1 MLLMHFLRAL
11 SNLGLYYTFAG
22 TVAGAFGASMAL
34 ANLLAQSACFA
45 LSALLQRRRWAR
57 LAALAPAILLLLG
70 VGTVDRLAALPGL
83 AYLAYLAWQGEYSLR
98 WGWQADVFSLLWKA
112 FLPFAPLS
120 ALFGCQES
128 IVTQG
133 MPVFLTAAV
142 SSVLLLRSI
151 RHGPEIYCQRR
162 YQARNWLAVALLLG
176 GAWLASTDWSM
187 ACVGFVYTWVVVPV
201 LLGIAMAVGV
211 VCMTVLPLLLRL
223 VVGLINLLFQKGGE
237 PPPAMSSF
245 DDILFKVQKMAG
257 VNEGFGRDFLTA
269 LVILISAGA
278 ALWLFRWM
286 VRRRPGPE
294 GDASAQLERASLPE
308 PPKDERPVLPGTY
321 AGRVRSQYRRF
332 LKLCQKNGV
341 ELAPADTSAEVSRKA
356 AAWTADR
363 PELEALEGIY
373 RRARYYGQASREDVA
388 EAKRL
393 YAKLRKSMK

>member
-57 LAALAPAILLLLG
+57 LAALVPAILLLLG

-151 RHGPEIYCQRR
+151 RHGPEVYRQRS
-162 YQARNWLAVALLLG
+162 YQLLNGVSAALLLAL
-176 GAWLASTDWSM
+176 AWLASTDWFLNGLW
-187 ACVGFVYTWVVVPV
+187 AVYARVVLPV
-201 LLGIAMAVGV
+201 LQTVLMAVSLAGAVLFLLVFGLVMWLISLVSEAAWVETEAAAAQGELTKQVREVAGSGAEWLERV
-211 VCMTVLPLLLRL
+211 VLLLL
-223 VVGLINLLFQKGGE
+223 V
-237 PPPAMSSF
+237 A
-245 DDILFKVQKMAG
+245 
-257 VNEGFGRDFLTA
+257 
-269 LVILISAGA
+269 AGA
-278 ALWLFRWM
+278 AALFYFFRWM
-286 VRRRPGPE
+286 TRRRADRAWVHGA
-294 GDASAQLERASLPE
+294 GDRLSPAEAARRREPTRLP
-308 PPKDERPVLPGTY
+308 RTY
-321 AGRVRSQYRRF
+321 AGRIRGQYRRF
-332 LKLCQKNGV
+332 LRHCRKRGIEIEASDTSEEVEAKACRRLVDRGAELADLRLLYRKARYQGTATREEYARVKKLCGELQK
-341 ELAPADTSAEVSRKA
+341 EL
-356 AAWTADR
+356 
-363 PELEALEGIY
+363 
-373 RRARYYGQASREDVA
+373 
-388 EAKRL
+388 
-393 YAKLRKSMK
+393 

>member
-45 LSALLQRRRWAR
+45 LSALLQKKRWAR
-57 LAALAPAILLLLG
+57 LAALAPAVLLPLG
-70 VGTVDRLAALPGL
+70 MGPADRLGALPGL

-128 IVTQG
+128 IITQG

-151 RHGPEIYCQRR
+151 RHGPEIYCQRL
-162 YQARNWLAVALLLG
+162 YQARNWLAVSLLLA
-176 GAWLASTDWSM
+176 GAWLASTDWSV
-187 ACVGFVYTWVVVPV
+187 ACMEFVYSRVIVPV
-201 LLGIAMAVGV
+201 LLGIAMAVGIAVMV
-211 VCMTVLPLLLRL
+211 VVPVLLRL
-223 VVGLINLLFQKGGE
+223 VVGLVNLLFQNGE
-237 PPPAMSSF
+237 AQPPALSSF
-245 DDILFKVQKMAG
+245 DDILIKAQEMAG
-257 VNEGFGRDFLTA
+257 VNEGFSEEFLTA
-269 LVILISAGA
+269 LVILASAGA

-294 GDASAQLERASLPE
+294 GEVSAQMERVPLPE
-308 PPKDERPVLPGTY
+308 EHKEERTVLPATH

-341 ELAPADTSAEVSRKA
+341 ELAPADTSAEVSDKA
-356 AAWTADR
+356 AVWTADR
-363 PELEALEGIY
+363 TDLEALEGIY
-373 RRARYYGQASREDVA
+373 RRARYNGQASREDAA

-393 YAKLRKSMK
+393 YAKLRKSVK

>member
-142 SSVLLLRSI
+142 SAVLLLRSI
-151 RHGPEIYCQRR
+151 RHGPEIYC
-162 YQARNWLAVALLLG
+162 
-176 GAWLASTDWSM
+176 
-187 ACVGFVYTWVVVPV
+187 P
-201 LLGIAMAVGV
+201 
-211 VCMTVLPLLLRL
+211 RL
-223 VVGLINLLFQKGGE
+223 
-237 PPPAMSSF
+237 
-245 DDILFKVQKMAG
+245 
-257 VNEGFGRDFLTA
+257 
-269 LVILISAGA
+269 
-278 ALWLFRWM
+278 
-286 VRRRPGPE
+286 
-294 GDASAQLERASLPE
+294 
-308 PPKDERPVLPGTY
+308 
-321 AGRVRSQYRRF
+321 
-332 LKLCQKNGV
+332 
-341 ELAPADTSAEVSRKA
+341 
-356 AAWTADR
+356 
-363 PELEALEGIY
+363 
-373 RRARYYGQASREDVA
+373 
-388 EAKRL
+388 
-393 YAKLRKSMK
+393 